1 MVEPI
6 PLRGT
11 SLHDGV
17 AARLRSMVFERQL
30 APGQWID
37 EKALAKA
44 WLVSRTPL
52 REALK
57 VLAAEGLV
65 ELVPQRGCRVI
76 ELSDDDADDLFPV
89 MALLEGRC
97 AHEAAAKASDAD
109 IAELQ
114 RLHEE
119 LERHAAAHDVDGY
132 YRANHVFHSRVQA
145 LAANR
150 WLDRTTGDLRK
161 FLRLLRGRQLNLP
174 GRIDASINEH
184 RVLIDAF
191 VQRDAARAERAM
203 HDHLMAQLQALK
215 QLRAIEQRHGSEP
228 CWMNCARPRPGSAPT
243 TSCAAWSF
251 GCKRLLSERGE
262 TNSMAIARQ
271 LVERIDALPEEQ
283 LGGFFDYLSLQLSP
297 DPQQVLQAAQAYAE
311 QPEAQRLIALTQA
324 AEPPRQELLRRL
336 NRTPGGTATLVRMR
350 RALLQRLP
358 QPARADGAGSRP
370 AAPVQLVVQPGLP
383 ADAAGGL
390 ELAGQ
395 AAGKD
400 HPPRGGARHRRLG
413 RPAPPAAARPALLCL
428 LPPAAAR
435 RAADLRRGGAAA
447 GDAARPSRR

>member
-37 EKALAKA
+37 EKALAEGWA
-44 WLVSRTPL
+44 VSRTPL

-97 AHEAAAKASDAD
+97 AHEAVAKASDAD

-114 RLHEE
+114 RLHAE
-119 LERHAAAHDVDGY
+119 LERHAAAQDVDGY
-132 YRANHVFHSRVQA
+132 YRANHGFHSRVQA
-145 LAANR
+145 LADNR
-150 WLDRTTGDLRK
+150 WLDRATGDLRK

-191 VQRDAARAERAM
+191 AQRDAARAERAM
-203 HDHLMAQLQALK
+203 HDHLMAQLLALR
-215 QLRAIEQRHGSEP
+215 QLRAIEQR
-228 CWMNCARPRPGSAPT
+228 
-243 TSCAAWSF
+243 
-251 GCKRLLSERGE
+251 
-262 TNSMAIARQ
+262 Q
-271 LVERIDALPEEQ
+271 
-283 LGGFFDYLSLQLSP
+283 GGHH
-297 DPQQVLQAAQAYAE
+297 
-311 QPEAQRLIALTQA
+311 
-324 AEPPRQELLRRL
+324 
-336 NRTPGGTATLVRMR
+336 
-350 RALLQRLP
+350 
-358 QPARADGAGSRP
+358 AG
-370 AAPVQLVVQPGLP
+370 
-383 ADAAGGL
+383 
-390 ELAGQ
+390 
-395 AAGKD
+395 
-400 HPPRGGARHRRLG
+400 
-413 RPAPPAAARPALLCL
+413 
-428 LPPAAAR
+428 
-435 RAADLRRGGAAA
+435 
-447 GDAARPSRR
+447 